1 MAKIIL
7 WIVVVFVVLFGLRL
21 LNLLASSK
29 RRAGRTRRAKSGK
42 AKPPAKQMV
51 RCLSCGVFLP
61 QVEATPVAKGPFVCG
76 DAQCIGASL
85 LRIASS
91 PCPG

>member
-21 LNLLASSK
+21 LNLVSSK
-29 RRAGRTRRAKSGK
+29 RRAGVAAKTGK

-61 QVEATPVAKGPFVCG
+61 QVEATPVAKGFVCG
-76 DAQCIGASL
+76 DAKCIGHRS
-85 LRIASS
+85 
-91 PCPG
+91 